1 MGATIELNGRKY
13 DARTGQ
19 IIDDT
24 AANASSQPAPA
35 PAPSHNSTATPKSSG
50 QILDGFV
57 KRKAAVKE
65 HHTSATST
73 SSSHSSEQHEKHH
86 AKVTKSPAAS
96 RTVAQNANRKLEKSK
111 TLMRP
116 SVKKPVLPK
125 SDITPMR
132 PAVKSPGHSAIR
144 EARAMEASRS
154 PHVSR
159 FGEPKPIVKKEVELP
174 VAEQPAALQPMQTL
188 PTITQAVHNEISRME
203 HALDDANAHLRTFEE
218 TMVKK
223 VPFLRRV
230 GFKNKAANLAA
241 MTTAFLLLVGFFG
254 YQNKTLVEMKVA
266 AQQSG
271 VSANLPGYKPAGYV
285 VKGGVDAEPG
295 KVRVSYKSTT
305 DNRGYTLTQQ
315 ASNWNS
321 TALLANHV
329 TKNHCNTCFQ
339 TWQNEGKTVYV
350 YDNSNATWVSGGVW
364 YMLEGNAN
372 LSTDQLL
379 KIASSL

>member
-19 IIDDT
+19 IIDDSKSVT
-24 AANASSQPAPA
+24 SQPE
-35 PAPSHNSTATPKSSG
+35 PAPSPNHHAKTVPKSSG

-57 KRKAAVKE
+57 KRKVTVKA
-65 HHTSATST
+65 HASAHST
-73 SSSHSSEQHEKHH
+73 TESSHSTKPDQTAER
-86 AKVTKSPAAS
+86 KSPYTS
-96 RTVAQNANRKLEKSK
+96 RTAAQNAKRRLEKSK

-125 SDITPMR
+125 SDVTPLK
-132 PAVKSPGHSAIR
+132 PAVKVPGHSAVR
-144 EARAMEASRS
+144 EARAQMLSRS

-159 FGEPKPIVKKEVELP
+159 FGEPKPVVKKAVELP
-174 VAEQPAALQPMQTL
+174 VVKPPVQSL
-188 PTITQAVHNEISRME
+188 PSITQAVHKEINRME

-218 TMVKK
+218 TVVKK

-230 GFKNKAANLAA
+230 GLKNKAANLAA
-241 MTTAFLLLVGFFG
+241 MSAAFLLLVGFFG
-254 YQNKTLVEMKVA
+254 FQNKTLVEMKVA
-266 AQQSG
+266 AQRSG
-271 VSANLPGYKPAGYV
+271 VSASLPGYKPAGYAV
-285 VKGGVDAEPG
+285 NGGVEAEPG

-305 DNRGYTLTQQ
+305 DDRGYSLTQR

>member
-19 IIDDT
+19 IIDDSVST
-24 AANASSQPAPA
+24 EATQPTPAPTPAPA
-35 PAPSHNSTATPKSSG
+35 HHTTRPQKSSG
-50 QILDGFV
+50 QILDGFM
-57 KRKAAVKE
+57 KRKVVVKD
-65 HHTSATST
+65 HHTVSATNRDQVDNHHSEHAHPVT
-73 SSSHSSEQHEKHH
+73 TTKNRSSSR
-86 AKVTKSPAAS
+86 A
-96 RTVAQNANRKLEKSK
+96 VAQNAKRKLEKSK

-125 SDITPMR
+125 SDITPMK
-132 PAVKSPGHSAIR
+132 PAVKTPGHSVAR
-144 EARAMEASRS
+144 EARAQMMPRS

-174 VAEQPAALQPMQTL
+174 VAQQPLQSIPTL
-188 PTITQAVHNEISRME
+188 TQAVHKEINRME

-230 GFKNKAANLAA
+230 GFKNKAANLAT
-241 MTTAFLLLVGFFG
+241 MTAAFLLLVGFFG

-271 VSANLPGYKPAGYV
+271 VSANLPGYKPAGYA
-285 VKGGVDAEPG
+285 VKGGVQAEPG

-305 DNRGYTLTQQ
+305 DDRGYTLTQQ

-364 YMLEGNAN
+364 YMVEGNAN